1 MKSFL
6 SLLESSWRLNYK
18 KHENKSPGSRSPMK
32 EQFNMGPMTWFTVFL
47 GIAWPQITLS
57 LHIEGNSWDF
67 SFIPHSLAIAF
78 CATHCSPDNVQSHKT
93 VPNIIIIWFQLLL
106 FFFMLSKFPVIWTA
120 TNHASPHFMIKC
132 FYFFI
137 LLRNV
142 VPCLTS
148 LWIVIQH
155 LITTLSISSLVKLLV
170 HSSSS
175 LKNGYLS
182 LVPHWVL

>member
-1 MKSFL
+1 MHKLIQGISQAVHSTVIFEIFQARRFLYGIFYKTKQKTLSWWIKMKSFL

-106 FFFMLSKFPVIWTA
+106 FFFMLSKFPVIL
-120 TNHASPHFMIKC
+120 NCYQSC
-132 FYFFI
+132 F
-137 LLRNV
+137 
-142 VPCLTS
+142 P
-148 LWIVIQH
+148 
-155 LITTLSISSLVKLLV
+155 TL
-170 HSSSS
+170 HD
-175 LKNGYLS
+175 
-182 LVPHWVL
+182 